1 MNPLNKAIKNHNNL
15 VGRANLGSAITLLKG
30 KVFQGKIRNQSLGD
44 DILHGNNTRRNWVPS
59 NAHKKQILES
69 LSSSNAWEFAIR
81 EYLRKYW
88 GEKRAQRSQ
97 SMGNLS
103 GMNRNNNKKNNRKR
117 HSNGNAVM
125 RTNNIFA

>member
-88 GEKRAQRSQ
+88 AKKRSQ
-97 SMGNLS
+97 SMGNLV

-117 HSNGNAVM
+117 HSAGNAVM

>member
-1 MNPLNKAIKNHNNL
+1 MNPLNKANKNHNNL

-69 LSSSNAWEFAIR
+69 LSASNAWEFAIR

-88 GEKRAQRSQ
+88 AKKRSQ
-97 SMGNLS
+97 SMGNLT
-103 GMNRNNNKKNNRKR
+103 GMNRNNNQTRKR
-117 HSNGNAVM
+117 RSNGNAVM